1 MKGECMVILRD
12 VMTRHFEMIHPEV
25 SLKDA
30 AAKMSTMNLS
40 MLPVCEEKR
49 VVGVLKGPAVNRRMQ
64 ADERDPRTVK
74 VRDVM
79 EAVTLTGRADQEL
92 KAIVLQMREK
102 KVAVLPVLD
111 LDESLIGVFSLG
123 GPWKHLRRSPSRS

>member
-1 MKGECMVILRD
+1 MVVLRD

-40 MLPVCEEKR
+40 TLPVCEEKR
-49 VVGVLKGPAVNRRMQ
+49 VVGVLKVPSVNRCLEK
-64 ADERDPRTVK
+64 DERDPRTVK
-74 VRDVM
+74 VREVM

-92 KAIVLQMREK
+92 KSVVTLMREK
-102 KVAVLPVLD
+102 QVAVLCVLD
-111 LDESLIGVFSLG
+111 HDESLIGVFSLG
-123 GPWKHLRRSPSRS
+123 GPWKHLRRSPSRG

>member
-1 MKGECMVILRD
+1 MVVLRD

-30 AAKMSTMNLS
+30 AAKMTTMNLS
-40 MLPVCEEKR
+40 TLPVCEEKR
-49 VVGVLKGPAVNRRMQ
+49 VVGVLKGPSVSRRLEEG
-64 ADERDPRTVK
+64 ERDPRTVK
-74 VRDVM
+74 VREVM

-92 KAIVLQMREK
+92 KTVVLLMREM

-111 LDESLIGVFSLG
+111 QDESLIGVFSLG
-123 GPWKHLRRSPSRS
+123 GPWKHLRRGSSRS